1 MNIIIYPKI
10 TFNIWSS
17 NFRYRYASSEFKD
30 LCKSCPSSSIYLPQE
45 LLALSTALSATL
57 TAQLAFDPSQLKYCS
72 TYRLAEAVDQE
83 NKQHGIYHLG
93 SEYEL
98 AVTPKKITSFSNFL
112 DSFTRCFTKFRQYLE
127 NFVDHNFFQRT
138 ILFCILTNTFC
149 MGIEF
154 HSQPELLTKVVEISN
169 LAFSCVFAVEM
180 IMKRK

>member
-1 MNIIIYPKI
+1 M
-10 TFNIWSS
+10 
-17 NFRYRYASSEFKD
+17 
-30 LCKSCPSSSIYLPQE
+30 
-45 LLALSTALSATL
+45 LALSTALSATL
-57 TAQLAFDPSQLKYCS
+57 TAQLSFDPSQLKYCS

-98 AVTPKKITSFSNFL
+98 AVTPKKITSFSNFR
-112 DSFTRCFTKFRQYLE
+112 DSVSRCCGKFRKHLE
-127 NFVDHNFFQRT
+127 NFVDHNIFQRT

-169 LAFSCVFAVEM
+169 LVFSCVFAVEM
-180 IMKRK
+180 ILKGKSILSLNNLLHIK

>member
-1 MNIIIYPKI
+1 MIKQSQIS
-10 TFNIWSS
+10 F
-17 NFRYRYASSEFKD
+17 YASSGFKD

>member
-1 MNIIIYPKI
+1 M
-10 TFNIWSS
+10 
-17 NFRYRYASSEFKD
+17 
-30 LCKSCPSSSIYLPQE
+30 
-45 LLALSTALSATL
+45 SATL
-57 TAQLAFDPSQLKYCS
+57 TAQLAFDPNQLKYCS

-83 NKQHGIYHLG
+83 NKKHGIYHLG

-98 AVTPKKITSFSNFL
+98 AVTPKKVTSFS
-112 DSFTRCFTKFRQYLE
+112 SFMMSISNCTGKCRKYLE
-127 NFVDHNFFQRT
+127 DFVDHNIFQRS

-180 IMKRK
+180 ILKGKNIIFDT

>member
-1 MNIIIYPKI
+1 MLYDPKPS
-10 TFNIWSS
+10 TF
-17 NFRYRYASSEFKD
+17 
-30 LCKSCPSSSIYLPQE
+30 QE

-57 TAQLAFDPSQLKYCS
+57 TAQLSFDPSQLKYCS

-98 AVTPKKITSFSNFL
+98 AVTPKKITSFSNFR
-112 DSFTRCFTKFRQYLE
+112 DSVSRCCGKFRKHLE
-127 NFVDHNFFQRT
+127 NFVDHNIFQRT

-169 LAFSCVFAVEM
+169 LVFSCVFAVEM
-180 IMKRK
+180 ILKGKLISYFNNSFHEFWLLTNSYISR

>member
-1 MNIIIYPKI
+1 MIKQSQIS
-10 TFNIWSS
+10 F
-17 NFRYRYASSEFKD
+17 YASSEFKD

-112 DSFTRCFTKFRQYLE
+112 DSFSRCFAKFRQYLE
-127 NFVDHNFFQRT
+127 DFVDHNFFQRLRDLPKLLF
-138 ILFCILTNTFC
+138 ILI
-149 MGIEF
+149 
-154 HSQPELLTKVVEISN
+154 PEISIN
-169 LAFSCVFAVEM
+169 AKILIKGFSKISYMFVSFSFF
-180 IMKRK
+180 KF

>member
-1 MNIIIYPKI
+1 M
-10 TFNIWSS
+10 
-17 NFRYRYASSEFKD
+17 
-30 LCKSCPSSSIYLPQE
+30 
-45 LLALSTALSATL
+45 LALSTALSATL
-57 TAQLAFDPSQLKYCS
+57 TAQLSFDPSQLKYCS

-98 AVTPKKITSFSNFL
+98 AVTPKKITSFSNFR
-112 DSFTRCFTKFRQYLE
+112 DSVARCCGKFRKHLE
-127 NFVDHNFFQRT
+127 NFVDHNIFQRT

-169 LAFSCVFAVEM
+169 LVFSCVFAVEM
-180 IMKRK
+180 ILKGKTTKFTHLCIYYDINLALLFRILIIIKYIFSYCIWGFPVHK